1 MIASTSEEKAIS
13 VSAAL
18 IKHGDQLLKG
28 IKPKNFSQNQNSCM
42 SKRKTLLLLQDILDA
57 SEKILSYTNE
67 MSFKDFIDDDKTIE
81 AVVWNFEIIGE
92 AANRIP
98 EDFKLSY
105 VEIEWRQMIGFR
117 NRVVHEYFEM
127 DYENLWKIKEE
138 NVPELME
145 LIEMLI
151 KDLS

>member
-1 MIASTSEEKAIS
+1 
-13 VSAAL
+13 
-18 IKHGDQLLKG
+18 
-28 IKPKNFSQNQNSCM
+28 M
-42 SKRKTLLLLQDILDA
+42 SKREMLLLLQDILDA